1 MASGKPNNLPFHKDM
16 LRCAMMLQQ
25 QPQFETD
32 LLIYPAIKV
41 LQFTEEVCETYQLE
55 GIHGSRLHI
64 HAERFM
70 TWLEEWWSSLSMD
83 VRNTVL
89 IINGYY
95 AAKIRI
101 QEMGLVY
108 CYGRRRPPSPKT
120 QECSTLLSAH
130 PMVINNLTKCLSSA
144 KEYLDYFCALP
155 ASEHRTLP
163 FSAWYQVI
171 FTVFVLYR
179 LSVGLSE
186 VPQWDVEIAQQTLDL
201 RYYIDT
207 LLSHLQ
213 EIKPLPD
220 RKIPTKSLFTRLPE
234 IIGSV
239 RTSYALA
246 KENPAEVRD
255 SHHAHYD
262 LMSSNNASPSVQPL
276 HRCPGMRYSSRRVD
290 DAQGRPGL
298 QSAIATEVQNI
309 EEETIWGDILF
320 MDTFPSMTDSSS
332 VQG

>member
-1 MASGKPNNLPFHKDM
+1 MI
-16 LRCAMMLQQ
+16 LQQ
-25 QPQFETD
+25 QPQFDSD
-32 LLIYPAIKV
+32 LLIYPVTKV

-55 GIHGSRLHI
+55 EIHGSRLHI
-64 HAERFM
+64 HAERFIK
-70 TWLEEWWSSLSMD
+70 WLEEWWSSLSMD
-83 VRNTVL
+83 ARNTGRDFSKHGL
-89 IINGYY
+89 PIQLTDHGTELMINGYY

-120 QECSTLLSAH
+120 QEASTILSAH
-130 PMVINNLTKCLSSA
+130 PMVINNLIKCLNSA
-144 KEYLDYFCALP
+144 KEYLDHFCALP

-179 LSVGLSE
+179 LSVGLPE
-186 VPQWDVEIAQQTLDL
+186 VPQWDVEIAQQALDL

-220 RKIPTKSLFTRLPE
+220 MRIATKSLFTRLPE

-255 SHHAHYD
+255 SYRAHYE
-262 LMSSNNASPSVQPL
+262 LMSSNEASSSVRPL
-276 HRCPGMRYSSRRVD
+276 HRCPGMRYSSCRVD

-309 EEETIWGDILF
+309 EEETIWGDIVF
-320 MDTFPSMTDSSS
+320 MDIFPSMTDP
-332 VQG
+332 